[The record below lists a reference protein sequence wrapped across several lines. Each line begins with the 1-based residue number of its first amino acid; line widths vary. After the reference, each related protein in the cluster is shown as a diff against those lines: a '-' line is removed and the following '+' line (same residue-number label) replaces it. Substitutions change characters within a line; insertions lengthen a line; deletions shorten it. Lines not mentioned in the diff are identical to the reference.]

1 MTLSALH
8 IQVHAE
14 NQPVDESVKIEESAS
29 TNHTPQS
36 RSWVGS
42 TSSIVM
48 ENVNKQNPLQIST
61 SWAISQRRHSF
72 TEGDEKSI
80 TNSMTSTSDSDDCY
94 SDLAELMSDSQFQVV
109 HVQAARGG
117 HTHSLREMR
126 NQSSKLTPLE
136 GIIILVSLHVCLTM
150 GGTPPPG
157 YNPSHV
163 CI

>member
-42 TSSIVM
+42 T
-48 ENVNKQNPLQIST
+48 NKQNPLQIST
-61 SWAISQRRHSF
+61 SWAINQRRHSF

-94 SDLAELMSDSQFQVV
+94 SDLAELMSDLTVPSSPCSSSQRKPHSFSEGNEKSIIKADTTRRYNNIGVIACV
-109 HVQAARGG
+109 FDNGG
-117 HTHSLREMR
+117 Y
-126 NQSSKLTPLE
+126 
-136 GIIILVSLHVCLTM
+136 
-150 GGTPPPG
+150 PPPG